1 MKLKHIL
8 SILAL
13 CASATIMADE
23 SYPSITTD
31 QLPLNDTIVD
41 WNNDGMVIMED
52 GKGFVT
58 LYNNNDG
65 IFFQVLIK
73 DRRLQQQMLRQGLVV
88 YVDPNGKKKKK
99 YSVQFPTLAPSKRGE
114 RPQGEPGERMNR
126 ERSRRFN
133 AQDTAGMFGNIQQQD
148 PRDRQRRQISKEERE
163 KILKR
168 LIANVASQPA
178 TFLEDDEESI
188 LSQESAKVFV
198 SGNNVVFTAYI
209 PYDRFDK
216 IGKKGEFALGITVK
230 EIEKGEGFPGAGMFG
245 PHPGMMRG
253 GMMPPHPGM
262 RGRFGGPGALNDVKL
277 FSEWIVFTTK
287 NTNFTNVN

>member
-23 SYPSITTD
+23 NYPSITTD

-41 WNNDGMVIMED
+41 WDNDGMVIMED

-99 YSVQFPTLAPSKRGE
+99 
-114 RPQGEPGERMNR
+114 
-126 ERSRRFN
+126 
-133 AQDTAGMFGNIQQQD
+133 
-148 PRDRQRRQISKEERE
+148 
-163 KILKR
+163 
-168 LIANVASQPA
+168 
-178 TFLEDDEESI
+178 
-188 LSQESAKVFV
+188 
-198 SGNNVVFTAYI
+198 
-209 PYDRFDK
+209 
-216 IGKKGEFALGITVK
+216 GK
-230 EIEKGEGFPGAGMFG
+230 
-245 PHPGMMRG
+245 
-253 GMMPPHPGM
+253 
-262 RGRFGGPGALNDVKL
+262 
-277 FSEWIVFTTK
+277 
-287 NTNFTNVN
+287 

>member
-41 WNNDGMVIMED
+41 WDNDGMVIMED
-52 GKGFVT
+52 GKGFVA

-99 YSVQFPTLAPSKRGE
+99 YSVQFPTLAPPKRGE
-114 RPQGEPGERMNR
+114 RPQGERMHRDGE
-126 ERSRRFN
+126 RRFN
-133 AQDTAGMFGNIQQQD
+133 RQDTVGMFGNIQQQD

-163 KILKR
+163 KMLKR

-230 EIEKGEGFPGAGMFG
+230 EIEEGEGFPGAGMFG

>member
-1 MKLKHIL
+1 
-8 SILAL
+8 
-13 CASATIMADE
+13 MADE

-41 WNNDGMVIMED
+41 WDNDGMVIMED

-99 YSVQFPTLAPSKRGE
+99 YSVQFPTLAPPKRGE
-114 RPQGEPGERMNR
+114 RPQGERRHRDGE
-126 ERSRRFN
+126 RRFN
-133 AQDTAGMFGNIQQQD
+133 RQDTVGMFGNIQQQD

-163 KILKR
+163 KMLKR

-178 TFLEDDEESI
+178 TFLEDDEETI

-216 IGKKGEFALGITVK
+216 IFVVCPKLVCRDLSSRRLEIRHIKLGHSRAASLLVVRACSKPTDMSHKVEADRINAVRLHIRK
-230 EIEKGEGFPGAGMFG
+230 
-245 PHPGMMRG
+245 H
-253 GMMPPHPGM
+253 
-262 RGRFGGPGALNDVKL
+262 
-277 FSEWIVFTTK
+277 
-287 NTNFTNVN
+287 